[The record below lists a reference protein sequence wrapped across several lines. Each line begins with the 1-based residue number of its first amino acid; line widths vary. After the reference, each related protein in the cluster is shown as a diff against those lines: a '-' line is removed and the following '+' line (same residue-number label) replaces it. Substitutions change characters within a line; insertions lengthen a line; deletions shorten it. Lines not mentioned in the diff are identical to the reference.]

1 MVVYIGLNI
10 RSGEGISS
18 VWFAVT
24 TLRLLRKV
32 YRPLLYPVTNSL
44 LQVWQDTVHTLHE
57 LCVVAMLSL
66 SGNGWSI
73 GTTALITGYCLT
85 VLWNFIYNLQF
96 YLVLLH
102 GLILDSKQRTRKHC
116 LSLFF
121 TFILLPISFLSLVT
135 SSLLSSP
142 ILPIFTLPILL
153 PVSPRPSFYW
163 PQHIHRPFN
172 STSNDRVYYQQ
183 AVAGIMDTLH
193 VTGILSGGGAGEVW
207 MFRFQDRTGLVK
219 LLETGYGYHSL
230 SLLGLELQE
239 TSCHT
244 VEVAAID
251 ESLDLAYTTN
261 KSSVYYYF
269 NSFVFSV
276 FTPVDS
282 YVAKVY
288 SDAHNSLTGI
298 IDQPNYLS
306 KFNDNFFKTL
316 LYIMIQFSVVDTS
329 ILPDHVLVGS
339 GTAGATSTAG
349 ATNTAGAVSSVHVSG
364 LLISEESQQ
373 SLDIEYLRQTF
384 LSPSTAIR
392 GGGGDHVRRSVDG
405 VRFTRH
411 NRIQPLTDT
420 SSLPSSIPL
429 PNDTIASII
438 SNTFPQEW
446 FNYLLDTLELRGLLT
461 PTQLMNIK
469 TLAAATHRII
479 TDSSTPTPQYLYR
492 GYTGLSFTQTD
503 QIQWLTTNR
512 ILYSITLKAFR

>member
-1 MVVYIGLNI
+1 
-10 RSGEGISS
+10 
-18 VWFAVT
+18 
-24 TLRLLRKV
+24 
-32 YRPLLYPVTNSL
+32 
-44 LQVWQDTVHTLHE
+44 
-57 LCVVAMLSL
+57 
-66 SGNGWSI
+66 
-73 GTTALITGYCLT
+73 
-85 VLWNFIYNLQF
+85 
-96 YLVLLH
+96 
-102 GLILDSKQRTRKHC
+102 
-116 LSLFF
+116 
-121 TFILLPISFLSLVT
+121 
-135 SSLLSSP
+135 
-142 ILPIFTLPILL
+142 
-153 PVSPRPSFYW
+153 
-163 PQHIHRPFN
+163 
-172 STSNDRVYYQQ
+172 
-183 AVAGIMDTLH
+183 MDALH

-219 LLETGYGYHSL
+219 LLETGYGYQSL

-298 IDQPNYLS
+298 IDQPTYLS

-339 GTAGATSTAG
+339 GTAGSNTAG
-349 ATNTAGAVSSVHVSG
+349 ATSVAGAVSSVHVSG
-364 LLISEESQQ
+364 LLISEGSQQ
-373 SLDIEYLRQTF
+373 SLDIEYLRKAF

-392 GGGGDHVRRSVDG
+392 GGGGDHVRRSSDG

-411 NRIQPLTDT
+411 NRIQPLTNT

-429 PNDTIASII
+429 PNDTVASII

-446 FNYLLDTLELRGLLT
+446 FNYLLDTLEVRGLLT

-469 TLAAATHRII
+469 TLAAVTHRII